1 MQAVPLLVSV
11 VSLLMFFMFLFGIAG
26 VMLFSG
32 AAHFECISIIDG
44 SRDPTP
50 SNNYPDEWGCGGA
63 RKCPANYTC
72 QASSAW
78 IHAQL
83 PQVLFLP
90 CLTADTKPQQRLRA
104 AQQGL
109 TATCCPARC
118 WAVLAPHRNTAVP
131 GRHTSHKRH
140 LLPRPPLL

>member
-32 AAHFECISIIDG
+32 AAHYECISIIDG
-44 SRDPTP
+44 STDPAP

-63 RKCPANYTC
+63 RRCPANYTC
-72 QASSAW
+72 QASSAG

-83 PQVLFLP
+83 PPELFVP
-90 CLTADTKPQQRLRA
+90 CLTAAQRRL
-104 AQQGL
+104 
-109 TATCCPARC
+109 
-118 WAVLAPHRNTAVP
+118 
-131 GRHTSHKRH
+131 
-140 LLPRPPLL
+140 